1 MKSWN
6 WDDLHGKAECKIFSP
21 DFMSGARAFVAI
33 DQRAA
38 AAAAA
43 AAASL
48 LCPIKRARGYGL

>member
-38 AAAAA
+38 AAAA
-43 AAASL
+43 SL